1 MTCKTDNYIF
11 ALIFPISIL
20 VLIMKIVQ
28 LLKGSKVLITLKVS
42 AKMEE
47 EGSKKGKFFN
57 MKRFKPKRDSDLF
70 STTLGPPSQEMSEMD
85 LKGGYQ
91 EVQVQIPEELPLNQ
105 REVKSWS
112 HRIDFILA
120 ALGYSVGLGN
130 LWRFPV
136 KVFENGGGTFLIP
149 YFTILILCGLPMFFL
164 ELVVGQYIS
173 YGPVKVFRRMAP
185 LFTVSLLS

>member
-1 MTCKTDNYIF
+1 M
-11 ALIFPISIL
+11 
-20 VLIMKIVQ
+20 
-28 LLKGSKVLITLKVS
+28 
-42 AKMEE
+42 E
-47 EGSKKGKFFN
+47 EGSKKGKLFDL
-57 MKRFKPKRDSDLF
+57 KRLKHKRDSGRL
-70 STTLGPPSQEMSEMD
+70 STTLGPPQEMSEMD
-85 LKGGYQ
+85 LQGGYQ
-91 EVQVQIPEELPLNQ
+91 EVQVQIPEELPMNQ

-112 HRIDFILA
+112 HRIDFTLA

-173 YGPVKVFRRMAP
+173 YGPVKVFKRMAP
-185 LFTVSLLS
+185 LFSVSTLNKRHFHKYW